1 MEELGRTA
9 FRDGSPSLR
18 EGFKRR
24 YLGIIVGEEVSGLL
38 LSSLVTDVSRCQ
50 FANPWFIVFFG
61 SIQTS

>member
-50 FANPWFIVFFG
+50 FARQLDFLQIRGLLV
-61 SIQTS
+61 